1 VKNKDLFSFVVRYLG
16 FLKYIPLL
24 PHVFDSLLKLW
35 VFVSKSYLL
44 DWFDE
49 IEEEVLSWEGT
60 SASVHKYGGLQFNCR
75 DKEMGHLHGNGLL
88 DVLFNREIKQRLLD
102 KGRIQ
107 PHHVFEKSGWTSFY
121 IVNYHDKAYAKELL
135 KAAYQRVTQGT
146 N

>member
-1 VKNKDLFSFVVRYLG
+1 MG
-16 FLKYIPLL
+16 FLKSVPLL

-49 IEEEVLSWEGT
+49 IEEEVLTWEGT
-60 SASVHKYGGLQFNCR
+60 STSIHKYGGLQFNCKG
-75 DKEMGHLHGNGLL
+75 KEIGHLHGNGLL
-88 DVLFNREIKQRLLD
+88 DVLFTREIKQRLLN

-107 PHHVFEKSGWTSFY
+107 PHHVFEKSGWISFY
-121 IVNYHDKAYAKELL
+121 IKNYHDKAYAKELL
-135 KAAYQRVTQGT
+135 QAAYQRVTQAT